1 MNKKVADIIVD
12 TLQDAGVKHCYGI
25 VGDTLNKIAAS
36 LERSKIEWIS
46 VRHEEA
52 GAFAAQAEAQLT
64 GQLTAVAGSC
74 GPGSL
79 HFINGLFEANRNR
92 APVIL
97 IASQIIRDELG
108 FDFIQE
114 VDFKQIYK
122 SCSVFCD
129 MIYTAEQARRKT
141 VIACQTALAK
151 RGVAVLIV
159 PADVSAATVHNDVP
173 YAVHVSKPV
182 IRPSD
187 TDLTEIAKML
197 NEGEKIAIYAG
208 SGCQGA
214 HKEILAVAEK
224 LKAPIAHT
232 SRAKDFLEFDN
243 PYNIGMTGM
252 LGNEAGYHALLSCDT
267 LLLLGADFAW
277 RQFYPGEAKILQVDI
292 DPTHLGR
299 RHPIAKGVVGDVR
312 ATLEALLPK
321 LADHS
326 DVSFRNEYVKRY
338 GKAMQSQRAKAVAAQ
353 DGTIPGTYLTE
364 VINRYAA
371 KDALFSADDGTPA
384 AWLCR
389 YIEANGQRRTFA
401 SLLHGT
407 MACGVPSAIGLQKA
421 QPGRQVIALAG
432 DGGLSMLFGDLMTV
446 IQEHLPIKIA
456 VYDNGKLGFVEIEQK
471 AEGMLDTFTRL
482 KNPNFAKVA
491 QALGFWSETVS
502 SPDTLEAD
510 VKSWLAEPGPALL
523 HVHVSPMQ
531 LVMPPFMAAEP
542 AVAMALY
549 STRAVLHGR
558 GGDVWEMVKENF
570 L

>member
-1 MNKKVADIIVD
+1 MKRLA
-12 TLQDAGVKHCYGI
+12 
-25 VGDTLNKIAAS
+25 
-36 LERSKIEWIS
+36 R
-46 VRHEEA
+46 
-52 GAFAAQAEAQLT
+52 FAAQAEAQLT

-114 VDFKQIYK
+114 VDFKQIYN

-187 TDLTEIAKML
+187 TDLTDIAKML
-197 NEGEKIAIYAG
+197 NEGEKIAVYAG

-214 HKEILAVAEK
+214 HKEILAVADK

-232 SRAKDFLEFDN
+232 SRGKDFLEFDN
-243 PYNIGMTGM
+243 PYNVGMTGM

-277 RQFYPGEAKILQVDI
+277 RQFYPSEAKIVQVDI

-338 GKAMQSQRAKAVAAQ
+338 GKAMQSQRAKAVAAH

-364 VINRYAA
+364 VI
-371 KDALFSADDGTPA
+371 KPTCS
-384 AWLCR
+384 
-389 YIEANGQRRTFA
+389 QRCVV
-401 SLLHGT
+401 LG
-407 MACGVPSAIGLQKA
+407 
-421 QPGRQVIALAG
+421 GRWHS
-432 DGGLSMLFGDLMTV
+432 GGLAMSSHRND
-446 IQEHLPIKIA
+446 
-456 VYDNGKLGFVEIEQK
+456 
-471 AEGMLDTFTRL
+471 
-482 KNPNFAKVA
+482 
-491 QALGFWSETVS
+491 WSAAYIRQSPARNDGLRRSIRHWS
-502 SPDTLEAD
+502 S
-510 VKSWLAEPGPALL
+510 KG
-523 HVHVSPMQ
+523 
-531 LVMPPFMAAEP
+531 
-542 AVAMALY
+542 
-549 STRAVLHGR
+549 STRPSSDCVGGR
-558 GGDVWEMVKENF
+558 WRPFDAFW
-570 L
+570 